1 MQDGIKNKTRRMELG
16 RGDGPFILMSLALV
30 IAFSFAVAL
39 MPIQLTALVLFLAW
53 FIAFVLAVTHHP
65 KS

>member
-1 MQDGIKNKTRRMELG
+1 MELG

-65 KS
+65 KF